1 MTETNAYITTKEAAE
16 ILNISDK
23 TVRNL
28 CRDRKIKH
36 ERLNGRNI
44 RLTREW
50 VEEYRNSIIIEPIKE
65 ETNNERSND

>member
-1 MTETNAYITTKEAAE
+1 MTETNQYITTEEAAE
-16 ILNISDK
+16 ILNVSAK

-28 CRDRKIKH
+28 CRDRRIKH

-50 VEEYRNSIIIEPIKE
+50 VEDYQKSIIIEPIKE
-65 ETNNERSND
+65 DETQ

>member
-1 MTETNAYITTKEAAE
+1 MTETSEYITTEEAAE
-16 ILNISDK
+16 MLNVSAK

-50 VEEYRNSIIIEPIKE
+50 VEDYRKSIIMEPIKE
-65 ETNNERSND
+65 DETQ

>member
-1 MTETNAYITTKEAAE
+1 MPEQGEYITTKEAAE
-16 ILNISDK
+16 ILNVSDR
-23 TVRNL
+23 TVRTL
-28 CRDRKIKH
+28 CRDRKLKH

-65 ETNNERSND
+65 EN

>member
-1 MTETNAYITTKEAAE
+1 MTQQSEYITTKEAAE
-16 ILNISDK
+16 ILNVSDK

-44 RLTREW
+44 RLKPEW
-50 VEEYRNSIIIEPIKE
+50 VEDYRKTILIEPIKE
-65 ETNNERSND
+65 EQNNE

>member
-1 MTETNAYITTKEAAE
+1 MTETSEYITTKEAAE
-16 ILNISDK
+16 ILNVSDK

-50 VEEYRNSIIIEPIKE
+50 VEDYRKSIIMEPIKE
-65 ETNNERSND
+65 DETQ

>member
-1 MTETNAYITTKEAAE
+1 MTETNQYITTEEAAE
-16 ILNISDK
+16 ILNVSAK

-28 CRDRKIKH
+28 CRDRRIKH

-50 VEEYRNSIIIEPIKE
+50 VEDYQKSIIIEPIKE
-65 ETNNERSND
+65 DEEQ

>member
-1 MTETNAYITTKEAAE
+1 MTETGEYITTKEAAE
-16 ILNISDK
+16 ILNVSDK

-44 RLTREW
+44 RLKREW
-50 VEEYRNSIIIEPIKE
+50 VEDYRKSIIIEPIKE
-65 ETNNERSND
+65 DETQ

>member
-1 MTETNAYITTKEAAE
+1 MTETNQYITTEEAAE
-16 ILNISDK
+16 ILNVSAK

-28 CRDRKIKH
+28 CRDRRIKH

-50 VEEYRNSIIIEPIKE
+50 VEDYKKSIIIEPIKE
-65 ETNNERSND
+65 DEKQ

>member
-1 MTETNAYITTKEAAE
+1 MTETNDYITTEEAAE
-16 ILNISDK
+16 ILNVSAK

-44 RLTREW
+44 RLKREW
-50 VEEYRNSIIIEPIKE
+50 VEDYRKSIIIEPIKE
-65 ETNNERSND
+65 DETQ